1 MAMCLIH
8 MIFYFQLAFAFETK
22 HRDNALKFL
31 CELLLQ
37 YKSQTLL
44 KIQYHIL
51 MKTETASL
59 ITVVLNLN
67 ILEEMR

>member
-1 MAMCLIH
+1 MAICLIH
-8 MIFYFQLAFAFETK
+8 MIFYFLPTVQLAFVFETK

-44 KIQYHIL
+44 KIMCKNGI
-51 MKTETASL
+51 
-59 ITVVLNLN
+59 
-67 ILEEMR
+67 